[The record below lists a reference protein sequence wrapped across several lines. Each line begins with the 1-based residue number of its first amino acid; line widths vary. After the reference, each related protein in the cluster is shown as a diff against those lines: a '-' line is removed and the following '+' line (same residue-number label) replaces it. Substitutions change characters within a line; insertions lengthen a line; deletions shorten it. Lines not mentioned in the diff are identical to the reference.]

1 MTIPYRVTFTDETA
15 TLTGHASNIGQ
26 INDAIPDE
34 AHIRS
39 VIGSVEWGYEAMTG
53 AVFMS
58 HVNAWRD
65 LHEHRDDPTPETVMP
80 DTAIALRLSLLAKE
94 NRQLRESNAELLA
107 ACETALDSV
116 QSDMRGSRR
125 VPTLRLLK
133 DAIDKAK
140 GETA

>member
-1 MTIPYRVTFTDETA
+1 MTIPYTVTFTDETA
-15 TLTGHASNIGQ
+15 TLTGHASNISE
-26 INDAIPDE
+26 INDAIPNE
-34 AHIRS
+34 AHI
-39 VIGSVEWGYEAMTG
+39 GSVAWGLEAMTG

-107 ACETALDSV
+107 ACRTALDSV

-125 VPTLRLLK
+125 IPTMHIL
-133 DAIDKAK
+133 DAAIDKAK